1 MKKTGIVV
9 SLLCMALMA
18 TGQTVGNSYYFD
30 FGMDGSSRGELTE
43 GPDVNGHYWN
53 NISQVGTNNKVDQSA
68 SYSLVD
74 ADSLLSDYTLT
85 LTGAAFTCNGM
96 SGGGGLLAPSVENLG
111 DLAIATATEDYFFA
125 SNSEHCTILLKGL
138 DVNKGYQFK
147 IFGSRSA
154 TDVRIADYTLR
165 GRWAVQGSLQV
176 AGTDM
181 GGSGIN
187 QNTGDIYTSPIIFPD
202 ADGTISI
209 TVHRQY
215 AGSGAYFPINCMR
228 MQEITNVPSP
238 ACELYIDCGHSDG
251 SNGELTP
258 SPDAGG
264 IYWNNLSDNTTSAAA
279 VSLVSTDN
287 TATGIQVTITGSF
300 QRNGYNNGGC
310 VADAYS
316 EYLHAFG
323 QKSVMGDYFFVSAS
337 GNGKMLFSGMN
348 PNKAYVFSVIGSRAY
363 NSSFGQTVAR
373 LNISGLNNSSF
384 THHTGGNGL
393 CYSGATNGWN
403 EDAFSVSEPVFPN
416 EQGEITLSL
425 TADRGS
431 YVHINAIRIE
441 EYTGLIPSGYHT
453 SLTLA
458 GTGVEDNTVQM
469 HLLGAKGATQS
480 KHFETFCQLTQ
491 GGSIQLMDENSEVL
505 YASTVAE
512 ETGIYRVQVNTDNPT
527 PVLTKITRMGFV
539 GNITTEGWTPS
550 GMEMTYVGHGVW
562 QEQLELP
569 AYSGSDAE
577 RGEWCF
583 NSSWDA
589 QIKMFENIEGAVGIS
604 DDATLCGFA
613 VNDVYQSHG
622 TLNVT
627 LDLRNFTYSF
637 QCVDIDET
645 KITFFGS
652 SVCHGQGAANMQGYA
667 YQYMQT
673 NDRFTYSNTSINGN
687 NTTNLLNRFQGHLI
701 GDCGRYVVIG
711 LGLGNEG
718 LHEAT
723 DKQAIYN
730 QWKTNMQQLIR
741 QTQDEGKQVVV
752 TNNYP
757 RGDYDAD
764 DYAYVKQMNIE
775 MNTWGVP
782 VVNFLGALDNCEG
795 NGQWAT
801 GYQVDGDI
809 YHPNDLGHTELMH
822 SIVPSLFDALAQGVS
837 LPSRQTTQGTDMS
850 SSSLSFT
857 PEGTIHS
864 FTIALRVKAAAAV
877 AVVRLITSDGNRILS
892 LPAEEA
898 DGEWHTIAISH
909 YYAAGKTYYYVDGA
923 LKQTVDEQLVLQ
935 SAAIEPVKATVADLM
950 LFRAG
955 MNREEH
961 AVLCDASQEMLA
973 SMELYC
979 PLNDGEI
986 TNYAQ
991 SLNTLTFQSNVTTS
1005 TENTLQN
1012 DANNGYYD
1020 LLGRKV
1026 DIPAENSIVITPENK
1041 KIIHL

>member
-1 MKKTGIVV
+1 MKKSGIVV
-9 SLLCMALMA
+9 GLLCMTLMA
-18 TGQTVGNSYYFD
+18 TAQTVVNSYYFD
-30 FGMDGSSRGELTE
+30 FGMDGSSRGALTK
-43 GPDVNGHYWN
+43 GADVNGHYWN
-53 NISQVGTNNKVDQSA
+53 NIYQVSTNYKVNQSV
-68 SYSLVD
+68 SYSLVN
-74 ADSLLSDYTLT
+74 ADSLPSAYTLT
-85 LTGAAFTCNGM
+85 LAGAAFTCNGM
-96 SGGGGLLAPSVENLG
+96 SGGGGLLTPSVEELG
-111 DLAIATATEDYFFA
+111 DLAVATATEDYFFA
-125 SNSEHCTILLKGL
+125 SNSEHCTIRLNGL

-165 GRWAVQGSLQV
+165 GQWAVQGSLQV
-176 AGTDM
+176 AGKDM

-187 QNTGDIYTSPIIFPD
+187 LNTANVYTSPVLFPA
-202 ADGTISI
+202 ADGSISL

-228 MQEITNVPSP
+228 MQEMTDVPSP

-251 SNGELTP
+251 NNGECTP
-258 SPDAGG
+258 SPDANG
-264 IYWNNLSDNTTSAAA
+264 IYWNNLSDNTTSATA

-287 TATGIQVTITGSF
+287 TSTGIQVTITGAF

-310 VADAYS
+310 VADTYS

-323 QKSVMGDYFFVSAS
+323 QKSVMGDYFFVSSS

-348 PNKAYVFSVIGSRAY
+348 PNKAYVFHVIGSRAY

-384 THHTGGNGL
+384 TNHTGGNGL

-441 EYTGLIPSGYHT
+441 EYTGMIPSGYHT

-458 GTGVEDNTVQM
+458 GTGVEDNAIRM

-480 KHFETFCQLTQ
+480 KHFETFCQLVQ
-491 GGSIQLMDENSEVL
+491 GGSIQLIDENGEALFS
-505 YASTVAE
+505 STVAE
-512 ETGIYRVQVNTDNPT
+512 ETGVYRVQVNTDSPT

-539 GNITTEGWTPS
+539 GNITPDIWNPS
-550 GMEMTYVGHGVW
+550 GMEMTYIGHGVW

-569 AYSGSDAE
+569 AYSGNDAE

-583 NSSWDA
+583 NSSWEA
-589 QIKMFENIEGAVGIS
+589 QIKMFENIEGMVGIS
-604 DDATLCGFA
+604 DDASLYGFT

-622 TLNVT
+622 TLVVR

-637 QCVDIDET
+637 QCVNIDEE
-645 KITFFGS
+645 KVTFFGS
-652 SVCHGQGAANMQGYA
+652 SVCHGQGATDMQGYA

-741 QTQDEGKQVVV
+741 QAQDEGKQVVV

-757 RGDYDAD
+757 RGDYNAE

-782 VVNFLGALDNCEG
+782 VVNFLGALDNCAG
-795 NGQWAT
+795 NGQWAE

-822 SIVPSLFDALAQGVS
+822 SIVPTLFDALAQGAAI
-837 LPSRQTTQGTDMS
+837 PSRQTTQGTDMS

-857 PEGTIHS
+857 PEETIHS
-864 FTIALRVKAAAAV
+864 FTLALRVKATSAV
-877 AVVRLITSDGNRILS
+877 SIVRLTTSDGSRTLS
-892 LPAEEA
+892 LPAEAA

-909 YYAAGKTYYYVDGA
+909 YYAAGKTYYYLDGT
-923 LKQTVDEQLVLQ
+923 LEQTVDEQLALQ
-935 SAAIEPVKATVADLM
+935 SAVIEPIKATIADLM
-950 LFRAG
+950 FFRAG
-955 MNREEH
+955 MNQEEH
-961 AVLCDASQEMLA
+961 TALSDAAQIIHA

-979 PLNDGEI
+979 PLNEGDAS
-986 TNYAQ
+986 NCAQ
-991 SLNTLTFQSNVTTS
+991 SLNTVTFQSNVTTFV
-1005 TENTLQN
+1005 ENTWN
-1012 DANNGYYD
+1012 DENKDGYYD
-1020 LLGRKV
+1020 LLGRRV
-1026 DIPAENSIVITPENK
+1026 DVPMENNIVITPENK